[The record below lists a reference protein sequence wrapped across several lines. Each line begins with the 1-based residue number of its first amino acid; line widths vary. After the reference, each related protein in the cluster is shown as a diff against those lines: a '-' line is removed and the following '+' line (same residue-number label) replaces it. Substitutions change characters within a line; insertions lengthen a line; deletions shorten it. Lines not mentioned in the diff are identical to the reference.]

1 MVLSENG
8 RIIEFLKRIEK
19 LGKSGETCASKS
31 RSDSG
36 FKKWCEFIKPI
47 TKRRNAKSTQM
58 QICFDDEVKTH
69 HRRLCGTFHI

>member
-36 FKKWCEFIKPI
+36 FKKVV
-47 TKRRNAKSTQM
+47 R
-58 QICFDDEVKTH
+58 VY
-69 HRRLCGTFHI
+69 